1 MLQII
6 EQWPCLPVSASTS
19 GEFKCVLPRFEVVG
33 GKRSGRLELE
43 LGGSGE
49 WEENSGVKFALIV
62 GGMDPTTNARSSFYM
77 VSKHGAHLI
86 VDEQPVA

>member
-1 MLQII
+1 MCSSTFPGCWRKA
-6 EQWPCLPVSASTS
+6 QWKT
-19 GEFKCVLPRFEVVG
+19 GTG
-33 GKRSGRLELE
+33 T
-43 LGGSGE
+43 SGE